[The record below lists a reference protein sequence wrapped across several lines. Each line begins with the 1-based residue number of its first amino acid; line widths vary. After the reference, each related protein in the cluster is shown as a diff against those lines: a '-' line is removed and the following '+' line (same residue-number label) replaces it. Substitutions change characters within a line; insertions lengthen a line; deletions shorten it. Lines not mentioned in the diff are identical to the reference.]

1 VIAWWRM
8 TMMATS
14 VLTEKKTIDNEHIK
28 ILLLVCTTT
37 NVRRTFQNR
46 IWSSGGWMEE

>member
-1 VIAWWRM
+1 MDTNAAPAKMIASWRM
-8 TMMATS
+8 TMMAAS

-28 ILLLVCTTT
+28 ILLFVFSAT

-46 IWSSGGWMEE
+46 I